1 MGLICRVAINQFS
14 ASTLDVSIMW
24 RQESL
29 EKPFERE
36 VLILTK
42 KSGVDIMKA
51 FKKDGKMVKV
61 TGLKFRRAKR

>member
-1 MGLICRVAINQFS
+1 MS
-14 ASTLDVSIMW
+14 MW

-61 TGLKFRRAKR
+61 TAWSSDVQNASIWCI